1 MKKILMVAVM
11 AAAAVSAN
19 AQWWIGGELGIN
31 TNSGSTKN
39 TQTVA
44 GTTLETTTDDNTNVY
59 FEISPEVGYNL
70 SDKWAVAL
78 ALSFSHS
85 DAEKTNAFSVK
96 PYVRYTFLKAGNFSA
111 FCDGGVT
118 YKTSHIRNDKAN
130 TNTIAVGLNPGVTYA
145 VSPKVTLVAHL
156 GDLSYQTSWKK
167 YDESGTTAGIAW
179 SRELKR
185 TTNNFN
191 FGLWNAISFGAYYNF

>member
-1 MKKILMVAVM
+1 M

-31 TNSGSTKN
+31 TTSGSTKN

-44 GTTLETTTDDNTNVY
+44 GTTQETTIDDNTNVY

-85 DAEKTNAFSVK
+85 DALKTNAFSVK

-111 FCDGGVT
+111 FCDGGVA

-179 SRELKR
+179 SSESKR

>member
-1 MKKILMVAVM
+1 MCEGYPRTFPPAP
-11 AAAAVSAN
+11 
-19 AQWWIGGELGIN
+19 
-31 TNSGSTKN
+31 
-39 TQTVA
+39 
-44 GTTLETTTDDNTNVY
+44 Y

-85 DAEKTNAFSVK
+85 DALKTNAFSVN

-111 FCDGGVT
+111 FCDGGVA

-145 VSPKVTLVAHL
+145 ISPKVTLVAHL

-179 SRELKR
+179 ASESKK
-185 TTNNFN
+185 TNNKFN